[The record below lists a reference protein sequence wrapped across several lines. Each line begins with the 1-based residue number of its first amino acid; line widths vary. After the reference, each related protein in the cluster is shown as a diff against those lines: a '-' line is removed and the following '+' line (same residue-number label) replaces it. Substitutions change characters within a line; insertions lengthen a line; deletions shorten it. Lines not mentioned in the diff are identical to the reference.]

1 MEILLFI
8 LGFFT
13 FFYSTKM
20 DATKLLKRKESLAL
34 LENLPQPKNIWK
46 FFLLCTETPRPS
58 HKLDLFRSV
67 LTSLAKDLDCES
79 SIDSAGN
86 VCFRA
91 YVQQNRRYSIFL
103 LLNSYIHFI

>member
-1 MEILLFI
+1 
-8 LGFFT
+8 
-13 FFYSTKM
+13 M

-34 LENLPQPKNIWK
+34 LEKLPQPKNIWK

-79 SIDSAGN
+79 SVDSAGN

-91 YVQQNRRYSIFL
+91 YV
-103 LLNSYIHFI
+103 LNIDNVISYLFI